1 MHVAI
6 IMNGNSRWAAQRG
19 LPPEAG
25 RIEGVA
31 ALRNT
36 VELAADAGV
45 RTLTLYAICTPD
57 SARPKPE
64 IAADLSVLG
73 GYLGEAQRCSE
84 RSVRIRCD
92 RQLRTIEHGIAP
104 RLRLQY
110 AAGLRG
116 SRMQLR
122 IVVDYSAHD
131 DVVKATWRSATHA
144 HRRPSTGSCVRS
156 TAPPSPPARSTCW
169 SARVAA
175 IFKAL
180 SCFGEV
186 AYARLHYVD
195 CLWPDFT
202 AHRFQRALAGYSGYA
217 CGDAQVVSIA

>member
-6 IMNGNSRWAAQRG
+6 IMNGNSRWAAQRR

-25 RIEGVA
+25 RTEGVA

-36 VELAADAGV
+36 VGLAADAGV

-73 GYLGEAQRCSE
+73 GYLRAEAERCSE
-84 RSVRIRCD
+84 APVRISVIGNCGR
-92 RQLRTIEHGIAP
+92 LSTELP
-104 RLRLQY
+104 RDFDCNTQTGC
-110 AAGLRG
+110 AD

-131 DVVKATWRSATHA
+131 DVVKATWRSANPRAPETFD
-144 HRRPSTGSCVRS
+144 RQLREIDR
-156 TAPPSPPARSTCW
+156 TALPAG
-169 SARVAA
+169 AVD
-175 IFKAL
+175 
-180 SCFGEV
+180 FGKLPTP
-186 AYARLHYVD
+186 A
-195 CLWPDFT
+195 FIM
-202 AHRFQRALAGYSGYA
+202 SIA
-217 CGDAQVVSIA
+217 CGRISRRTAFNARWPATAATPAATRKS